1 MTVSDKPGKVLIT
14 GGTGLVGS
22 HLAERLLALG
32 YSVRCL
38 LRYPDRRRWL
48 GDLPVEVAPGD
59 ITVPSTLPQAVD
71 GVDAVVHAAALT
83 KAKSPKEYYLFNA
96 IGTRNLLEACV
107 DAPSPPRRFVFC
119 SSQAAVGPTLLNR
132 PRTAQDPPN
141 PITDYGNSKLEAE
154 CEITRFSDK
163 IETVIIRPTA
173 VFGPRDRDIFIYFKT
188 MAKWRIKPIFGS
200 SQNMLSSIYVKDLI
214 EILIKAL
221 SVPGDQLPS
230 QPLFAADP
238 KPCSWAEITS
248 LIEKSLGY
256 RCITVV
262 FPAFM
267 VMLFASISELFA
279 GKKPSPFNRQK
290 AREMLAS
297 SWWCDVQ
304 PTINQLKWNSITPL
318 DEAIRATVEWYREQ
332 SWIK

>member
-1 MTVSDKPGKVLIT
+1 MSEEAGKILIT

-59 ITVPSTLPQAVD
+59 VTVPSTLPQAVD
-71 GVDAVVHAAALT
+71 GVNAVVHAAALT
-83 KAKSPKEYYLFNA
+83 KANSPKEFYLFNA
-96 IGTRNLLEACV
+96 VGTRNLLEACV
-107 DAPSPPRRFVFC
+107 NAPSPPRRFIFC

-132 PRTAQDPPN
+132 PKTALDPPN

-154 CEITRFSDK
+154 REITRFSDK

-173 VFGPRDRDIFIYFKT
+173 VFGPRDKDIFIYFKT

-200 SQNMLSSIYVKDLI
+200 SRNLLSLIYVKDLV
-214 EILIKAL
+214 EILVKAL
-221 SVPGDQLPS
+221 SIPDNQLPS

-238 KPCSWAEITS
+238 KPYSWEEITS

-256 RCITVV
+256 KCISFV
-262 FPAFM
+262 FPGFL
-267 VMLFASISELFA
+267 VSIFASISEIFSA
-279 GKKPSPFNRQK
+279 KKPSAFNRQK

-304 PTINQLKWNSITPL
+304 PTIDHLNWNSVTPL
-318 DEAIRATVEWYREQ
+318 EDAIRSTVEWYREQ
-332 SWIK
+332 KWIK